1 LTAWRWRRGALDC
14 EAAFSPTEAGWRQF
28 AGYLAQN
35 PRSAFSLLANV
46 AEEGFHVETIPDLSG
61 ADRRKVIGRRL
72 SQAFYGASLTAA
84 ASLGHEK
91 GRRKDER
98 LLLAAFTRPAF
109 LRPWLDGIAAADAAL
124 SGIFSLPLVA
134 APLLKEL
141 RLPPEPCMLLSV
153 QDQSIRQSFFDKG
166 KLHFSRL
173 TPLPHNG
180 IAQSLAAESF
190 KLQQYLASQ
199 RLIGRGQTITAHV
212 LAHPGAFDTI
222 RTNCVDTQA
231 VRFDLL
237 DITECARR
245 VGLKTGLR
253 DSHAETLFLHLLATH
268 PPSVQFAGEDLRH
281 SFRIVQ
287 ARSWLQGIGA
297 LAMAAG
303 LLFSG
308 DALFDARQIAR
319 DAEALG
325 AEAASGRQRYGDIVK
340 TFPSVPADEETFKRV
355 IGHYLAEER
364 RSAAPDA
371 FYREISRALE
381 AAPSIEI
388 DRLDWTIGGA
398 DAPVPDDA
406 GADIRQAPED
416 TQGMEDVEDSERLV
430 VRGTLQADAQA
441 TARQLL
447 GAFNRFVDALRANPD
462 WRVEVF
468 RQPLDVASGAS
479 LRGGDGVREEEKP
492 RDFSLRVTRR
502 IAP

>member
-1 LTAWRWRRGALDC
+1 VLDC
-14 EAAFSPTEAGWRQF
+14 EAVFLPTEAGWRQF

-35 PRSAFSLLANV
+35 PKSAFSLLANV
-46 AEEGFHVETIPDLSG
+46 AEEGFDVETIPYLSS
-61 ADRRKVIGRRL
+61 ADRRKVIARRL
-72 SQAFYGASLTAA
+72 SQTFYGTPLTAA
-84 ASLGHEK
+84 VSLGYEK
-91 GRRKDER
+91 DRRKDER
-98 LLLAAFTRPAF
+98 LLLAALTRPTLF
-109 LRPWLDGIAAADAAL
+109 KPWLDGLAAVDAAL

-134 APLLKEL
+134 APFFKKL

-166 KLHFSRL
+166 GLHFSRL
-173 TPLPHNG
+173 TPLPHGSIGG
-180 IAQSLAAESF
+180 IAQSLAAESV

-199 RLIGRGQTITAHV
+199 RLIGRGQTITAYV

-237 DITECARR
+237 DITEHARR
-245 VGLKTGLR
+245 AGLR
-253 DSHAETLFLHLLATH
+253 TLPQDSRAETLFLHLLAAH

-281 SFRIVQ
+281 SFQIAQ

-297 LAMAAG
+297 LALAAG

-308 DALFDARQIAR
+308 DALFDARRIAR

-325 AEAASGRQRYGDIVK
+325 AEAALARQRYGDIVK
-340 TFPSVPADEETFKRV
+340 TFPSVPADEETFKHV
-355 IGHYLAEER
+355 IGRYLAEER

-371 FYREISRALE
+371 FYRGISRVLE

-388 DRLDWTIGGA
+388 DRLDWMIGGEA
-398 DAPVPDDA
+398 DTPEPDDA
-406 GADIRQAPED
+406 GADARQAPED
-416 TQGMEDVEDSERLV
+416 APGTDDAEDSERLV
-430 VRGTLQADAQA
+430 VRGTLQAGAQA

-462 WRVEVF
+462 WRVEVI

-492 RDFSLRVTRR
+492 RDFGLRVTRR